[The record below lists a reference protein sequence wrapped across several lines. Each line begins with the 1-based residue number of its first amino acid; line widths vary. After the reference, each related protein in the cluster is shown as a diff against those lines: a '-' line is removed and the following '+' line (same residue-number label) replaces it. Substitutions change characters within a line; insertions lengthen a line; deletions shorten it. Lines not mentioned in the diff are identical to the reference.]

1 MPALVQ
7 PAEHDIE
14 KPETESDGTVT
25 PEGTVSTMTPSVG
38 MAKVEAIENWYVASV
53 APSESLAVMVAV
65 VESVVTLMVEIES
78 PVTVASDCSYV
89 A

>member
-1 MPALVQ
+1 MPAVVQ

-14 KPETESDGTVT
+14 KSETESEGTVT

-38 MAKVEAIENWYVASV
+38 MARVAPTENWYVASV

-65 VESVVTLMVEIES
+65 VESVVSLMVEIDN
-78 PVTVASDCSYV
+78 PVTVGSDYSYV
-89 A
+89 E